1 MLFRSG
7 EAFSIFPYR
16 VIFQY
21 SATQSNPAIIKVGFS
36 VPSKRFKR
44 AADRNRIKRQMRETY
59 RLQKK
64 QLADLIQEQ
73 HLEVNIF
80 FIYTGKKLPEHSF
93 LYKRTGI
100 ALNKLKKSLLNEKV
114 SSINEKDK

>member
-21 SATQSNPAIIKVGFS
+21 SATQANPSITKIGFS

-44 AADRNRIKRQMRETY
+44 AADRNRIKRQMREAY
-59 RLQKK
+59 RLQKQ
-64 QLADLIQEQ
+64 QLSELAQEQ

-80 FIYTGKKLPEHSF
+80 LIYTGKKLPEYSF
-93 LYKRTGI
+93 LHKRTGI
-100 ALNKLKKSLLNEKV
+100 ALNKLKKVLLNEQLPSK
-114 SSINEKDK
+114 